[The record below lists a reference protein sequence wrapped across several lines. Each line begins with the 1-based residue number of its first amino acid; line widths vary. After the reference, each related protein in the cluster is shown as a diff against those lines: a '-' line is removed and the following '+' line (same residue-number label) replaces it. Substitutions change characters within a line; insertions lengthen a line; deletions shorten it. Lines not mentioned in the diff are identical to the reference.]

1 MLKKKPNETGFCIAN
16 TPKTDLCVFV
26 LFWERLEPISIISHL
41 LLNKYSNKR
50 EENTVI
56 VQPETGNHGLSQ

>member
-1 MLKKKPNETGFCIAN
+1 MLKKKKKPNETGFCIAN
-16 TPKTDLCVFV
+16 TPKAGLCVF
-26 LFWERLEPISIISHL
+26 WEGLEPISIISH